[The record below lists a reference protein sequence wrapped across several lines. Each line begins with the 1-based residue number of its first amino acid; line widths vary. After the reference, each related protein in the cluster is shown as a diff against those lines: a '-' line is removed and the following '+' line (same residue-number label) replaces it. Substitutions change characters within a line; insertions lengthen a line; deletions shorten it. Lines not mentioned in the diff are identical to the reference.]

1 MDNFFNLDY
10 ATKDAMMSSPGQK
23 RVISQQQFYQAQK
36 IYCVRLSLFKDY
48 IYSLEIKFYLGWFA
62 TTYKFTNFEI

>member
-1 MDNFFNLDY
+1 
-10 ATKDAMMSSPGQK
+10 MMSYPGQK

-48 IYSLEIKFYLGWFA
+48 IYSLEIKFYLG
-62 TTYKFTNFEI
+62 